1 MMDPVIDEQAS
12 MAGIEDLPPNPAP
25 EERPWRETV
34 PLAPVEE
41 DDDGEWQAQEPTGTA
56 GSGMPEAAS
65 QAEDPVTDTD
75 IRLPGPKRCVNLDR
89 V

>member
-1 MMDPVIDEQAS
+1 MDPMIDEQAS

-25 EERPWRETV
+25 AERPWREPV

-41 DDDGEWQAQEPTGTA
+41 DDDGEWQAQEPTGTS

-65 QAEDPVTDTD
+65 QAEDPGTDTD
-75 IRLPGPKRCVNLDR
+75 IRLPGPKRRINLDR